1 MVWSNFFCFPLE
13 LVNFPL
19 APVRVDMD
27 SALYSLYDIHWS
39 EILGGSEFTSQTSFI
54 QKDSRAVPQDPF
66 TTFLSVD
73 CINISLASSEFPHL
87 CKYLHVFKKWTLMF
101 FNTLRSRE
109 SKVMFPI
116 RVLFSFPVRMLR
128 PFLSRDIFSFP
139 VCSSVR
145 HFLPWERHSCEAD
158 PQLRRTP
165 QWART
170 DSWG

>member
-1 MVWSNFFCFPLE
+1 MVWSNFFCFPLK

-39 EILGGSEFTSQTSFI
+39 EILVGSEFTSQTSFI

-128 PFLSRDIFSFP
+128 PFLSHDIFSFP